1 LVTRNEN
8 GVSDI
13 NAPVLTLTG
22 EEGNQRQFSIKDIID
37 EEASLV
43 QNKVFVSEPVRLQ
56 QADVMPISTK

>member
-1 LVTRNEN
+1 LVTRNGN